1 MFPTGMLSPKD
12 NKNINHTENVLT
24 ITIKNIKAVMNKIIK
39 RDSQKKALFLYVSE
53 TLNAELH
60 NALILK
66 GADHSFPENSQ
77 HYHSMILLTEFT
89 FAILP
94 PPSCLPY

>member
-60 NALILK
+60 NALILSLI
-66 GADHSFPENSQ
+66 H
-77 HYHSMILLTEFT
+77 I
-89 FAILP
+89 
-94 PPSCLPY
+94 